1 LADYIPRSTFSALGM
16 AAIRPQ
22 PSRNGSIS
30 TRRTAWYGTNMRS
43 SLYGQPAIH
52 DLLHFGWSADLAHY
66 EALATEV
73 RTRCDA
79 PILEGAVGSG
89 RVALH
94 LARAGHVV
102 HGIDRDKAMLAAL
115 AERISA
121 EPAHVRERLSFA
133 EGDLRALPDGP
144 RGLVFAALNSIGL
157 LHEPDDLAA
166 FFSSAARVLVPGGR
180 LAFDIWRPDPTTL
193 AQARTPTGSV
203 VESPRFRDP
212 RDDTWVRCSETTW
225 IDEHTGLLHVDLDI
239 HRLDESA
246 PEQLSLAI
254 RLWDADTLV
263 ALARRCELV
272 VQERVELGE
281 VQGWILR
288 PR

>member
-1 LADYIPRSTFSALGM
+1 M
-16 AAIRPQ
+16 K
-22 PSRNGSIS
+22 
-30 TRRTAWYGTNMRS
+30 

-73 RTRCDA
+73 RARCDA

-102 HGIDRDKAMLAAL
+102 HGIDCDKAMLAAL
-115 AERISA
+115 AERVA
-121 EPAHVRERLSFA
+121 NEPEHVRERVSWA
-133 EGDLRALPDGP
+133 EGDLRALPAGP

-166 FFSSAARVLVPGGR
+166 FFASATRVLVPGGR
-180 LAFDIWRPDPTTL
+180 LAFDIWRPEPATL
-193 AQARTPTGSV
+193 AQARTQTGSV

-212 RDDTWVRCSETTW
+212 RDGAWVRCSETTR
-225 IDEHTGLLHVDLDI
+225 IDPCTELLHVDLAI
-239 HRLDESA
+239 HGLDEPP
-246 PEQLSLAI
+246 PELLSLAI
-254 RLWDADTLV
+254 RMWEQATLEGI
-263 ALARRCELV
+263 ARRCGLLIE
-272 VQERVELGE
+272 ERVDLGE
-281 VQGWILR
+281 VQGFVLR
-288 PR
+288 PA

>member
-1 LADYIPRSTFSALGM
+1 
-16 AAIRPQ
+16 
-22 PSRNGSIS
+22 
-30 TRRTAWYGTNMRS
+30 MRGA

-52 DLLHFGWSADLAHY
+52 DLLHFDWSADLAHY

-102 HGIDRDKAMLAAL
+102 HGIDRNPAMLAAL
-115 AERISA
+115 AERVAA
-121 EPAHVRERLSFA
+121 EPEHVRARLSFA

-166 FFSSAARVLVPGGR
+166 FFASAARVLVQEGR
-180 LAFDIWRPDPTTL
+180 LAFDLWRPDAATL
-193 AQARTPTGSV
+193 AQARTPTGCV

-212 RDDTWVRCSETTW
+212 RDGAWVRCSETTW
-225 IDEHTGLLHVDLDI
+225 IDERTGLVHVDLAI
-239 HRLDESA
+239 HQLDESP
-246 PEQLSLAI
+246 PELLSLAI

-263 ALARRCELV
+263 TLARRCSLV
-272 VQERVELGE
+272 VEKRVALGE

-288 PR
+288 PIS

>member
-1 LADYIPRSTFSALGM
+1 M
-16 AAIRPQ
+16 
-22 PSRNGSIS
+22 
-30 TRRTAWYGTNMRS
+30 TRGA

-66 EALATEV
+66 EALANEV
-73 RTRCDA
+73 RARCDA

-102 HGIDRDKAMLAAL
+102 HGIDRDRAMLAAL
-115 AERISA
+115 AERVAA
-121 EPAHVRERLSFA
+121 EPEHVRARLSWA

-166 FFSSAARVLVPGGR
+166 FFSSAARVLVAGGR
-180 LAFDIWRPDPTTL
+180 LAFDIWRPDADTL
-193 AQARTPTGSV
+193 AQARTAGGCV

-225 IDEHTGLLHVDLDI
+225 IDERTGLLHVDLAI
-239 HRLDESA
+239 HRLDESP
-246 PEQLSLAI
+246 PELLTLTV
-254 RLWDADTLV
+254 RLWEADTLV
-263 ALARRCELV
+263 AIARRCNLV
-272 VQERVELGE
+272 VEQRVALGE
-281 VQGWILR
+281 VQGFILR
-288 PR
+288 RA

>member
-1 LADYIPRSTFSALGM
+1 M
-16 AAIRPQ
+16 K
-22 PSRNGSIS
+22 
-30 TRRTAWYGTNMRS
+30 

-73 RTRCDA
+73 RSRCDT

-102 HGIDRDKAMLAAL
+102 HGIDCDQAMLAAL
-115 AERISA
+115 AERVA
-121 EPAHVRERLSFA
+121 NEPEPVRARVSWA

-157 LHEPDDLAA
+157 LHEGDDLAA

-180 LAFDIWRPDPTTL
+180 LAFDIWRPDPATL
-193 AQARTPTGSV
+193 EQARTQTGSV

-212 RDDTWVRCSETTW
+212 RDGAWVRCSETTW
-225 IDEHTGLLHVDLDI
+225 IDPNTDLLHVELAI
-239 HRLDESA
+239 HQLDESP
-246 PEQLSLAI
+246 PELLSLAI
-254 RLWDADTLV
+254 RLWDAETLI
-263 ALARRCELV
+263 AIARRCGLLV
-272 VQERVELGE
+272 EDRVELGE
-281 VQGWILR
+281 VQGFVLR
-288 PR
+288 PA

>member
-1 LADYIPRSTFSALGM
+1 MTE
-16 AAIRPQ
+16 
-22 PSRNGSIS
+22 PSKPG
-30 TRRTAWYGTNMRS
+30 A

-66 EALATEV
+66 EALANEV

-115 AERISA
+115 AERVAS
-121 EPAHVRERLSFA
+121 EPEQVRARLSWA

-157 LHEPDDLAA
+157 LHEPEDVAA
-166 FFSSAARVLVPGGR
+166 FFASAARLLVDGGR
-180 LAFDIWRPDPTTL
+180 LAFDIWRPDPATL
-193 AQARTPTGSV
+193 AQARTKLGSV
-203 VESPRFRDP
+203 VDSPRFRDP
-212 RDDTWVRCSETTW
+212 RDGAWVRCSETTRL
-225 IDEHTGLLHVDLDI
+225 DEHTDLLHVDLAI
-239 HRLDESA
+239 HRLDESP
-246 PEQLSLAI
+246 PELLSLAV
-254 RLWDADTLV
+254 RLWDPDTLV

-272 VQERVELGE
+272 VEQRVDLGE
-281 VQGWILR
+281 VQGWVMR
-288 PR
+288 PARRN

>member
-1 LADYIPRSTFSALGM
+1 MHGT
-16 AAIRPQ
+16 AA
-22 PSRNGSIS
+22 
-30 TRRTAWYGTNMRS
+30 
-43 SLYGQPAIH
+43 SLYSQPAIH

-66 EALATEV
+66 EALANQV
-73 RTRCDA
+73 RARCDA
-79 PILEGAVGSG
+79 PVLEGAVGSG

-102 HGIDRDKAMLAAL
+102 HGIDRDRAMLAAL
-115 AERISA
+115 AERVA
-121 EPAHVRERLSFA
+121 EQPEHVRARLSWA

-157 LHEPDDLAA
+157 LHEPDDLAG
-166 FFSSAARVLVPGGR
+166 FFASAARALVTGGR
-180 LAFDIWRPDPTTL
+180 LAFDTWRPDAATL

-212 RDDTWVRCSETTW
+212 RDGAWVRCSETTW
-225 IDEHTGLLHVDLDI
+225 IDEHTDLLHVDLAI
-239 HRLDESA
+239 HRLDESP
-246 PEQLSLAI
+246 PELLSLAV

-263 ALARRCELV
+263 ALARRCNLV
-272 VQERVELGE
+272 VDDRVELGE

-288 PR
+288 PAK

>member
-1 LADYIPRSTFSALGM
+1 MTQASETGA
-16 AAIRPQ
+16 
-22 PSRNGSIS
+22 
-30 TRRTAWYGTNMRS
+30 

-66 EALATEV
+66 EALATDV
-73 RTRCDA
+73 RRRCDA

-102 HGIDRDKAMLAAL
+102 HGIDRDRAMLAAL
-115 AERISA
+115 AERVAA
-121 EPAHVRERLSFA
+121 EPEHVRARLSWA

-157 LHEPDDLAA
+157 LHELDDLAA
-166 FFSSAARVLVPGGR
+166 FFSSAARLLVPDGR
-180 LAFDIWRPDPTTL
+180 LAFDIWRPDATTL
-193 AQARTPTGSV
+193 VQASTPTGSV

-212 RDDTWVRCSETTW
+212 RDGAWVRCSETTW
-225 IDEHTGLLHVDLDI
+225 IDQHTGLLHVDLAI
-239 HRLDESA
+239 HRLDEST
-246 PEQLSLAI
+246 PELLSLVI
-254 RLWDADTLV
+254 RLWDPVTLV
-263 ALARRCELV
+263 ALARACGLV
-272 VQERVELGE
+272 VEQRVDLGE

-288 PR
+288 PA